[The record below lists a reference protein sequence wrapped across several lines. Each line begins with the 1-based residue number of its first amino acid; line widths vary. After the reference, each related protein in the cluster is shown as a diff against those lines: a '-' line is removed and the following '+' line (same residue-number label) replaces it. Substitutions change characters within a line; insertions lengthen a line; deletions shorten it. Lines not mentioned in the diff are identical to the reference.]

1 MCRHKAV
8 FSWGSDDLGRMLEST
23 PFERFQWWQMQP
35 QQGSTSSVTLRSS
48 DSEKIYPMQLPFKAK
63 GHLCKGRGRAVIRA
77 RARLRAEKL
86 TNFLMSCF
94 SFWECGSPKALRDY
108 VPHPPPDIACAAGR
122 GRRHAS

>member
-1 MCRHKAV
+1 MCVGTRQ
-8 FSWGSDDLGRMLEST
+8 FFGGFDDLGRMLKST
-23 PFERFQWWQMQP
+23 PFERFYRWQMQP
-35 QQGSTSSVTLRSS
+35 QQGSTSSEPLRSS
-48 DSEKIYPMQLPFKAK
+48 DSEKVYPMQLPCKAK
-63 GHLCKGRGRAVIRA
+63 GHLCKGRGRAINRA
-77 RARLRAEKL
+77 RARFRAEKL